1 MEKTS
6 EVLIDKINKLTE
18 EEVASLEII
27 SAIYLRNLDEKLKQ
41 SKEKISES
49 IDKQIKFYGQNKEN
63 YNEYKNKIL
72 DKYNVEFEKIID
84 EYQSQFV
91 NIIEEIAEAQ
101 ANQKVCIANCKK
113 LKNMQQD
120 FLSSVEYEKYLKLK
134 QKYKEEM
141 DDSLTKV
148 EFDRNLERYQNLKNP
163 VKEYDK
169 KIKASLEKAKSFEVV
184 IEFGKSKLNHCME
197 DTITELENIVSR
209 KTMSISIIK
218 KNIFSLLMNKITN
231 IFSGKKKLKKFVIDN
246 SDVELNSLEQNVEGI
261 IKVTRENTISFIE
274 KALVMREEANKKFM
288 NAVSE

>member
-1 MEKTS
+1 MRKVE
-6 EVLIDKINKLTE
+6 
-18 EEVASLEII
+18 
-27 SAIYLRNLDEKLKQ
+27 EKLKQ
-41 SKEKISES
+41 SKEKISKS
-49 IDKQIKFYGQNKEN
+49 IDKQIKFYSQNKEN
-63 YNEYKNKIL
+63 YSEYKNKIL

-197 DTITELENIVSR
+197 DTITELENIVSI
-209 KTMSISIIK
+209 KTMSISVIK

-231 IFSGKKKLKKFVIDN
+231 ILIQIIHRFWIRRTFFFSLKAISSCD
-246 SDVELNSLEQNVEGI
+246 SYITTLNGI
-261 IKVTRENTISFIE
+261 CRQISHQIQSNFINI
-274 KALVMREEANKKFM
+274 RRI
-288 NAVSE
+288 